1 MISDVYYI
9 NLAHR
14 EDRRQH
20 MELTLPILGIPV
32 HRFEAIKPTKEDKE
46 WFPDI
51 VGSDWKELIL
61 DIVANY
67 RDESFILQFLSPKVI
82 RDFRLF
88 QLSDHKQ
95 DPHYQVKAI
104 HNDDGYKSIRKEMAR
119 QYDYNYRIP
128 DIQVRDFDHDDKRSL
143 LLHMYRGNSGRE
155 LARESTVDVLNYIA
169 YIWGYEVQLDVFSRQ
184 EVFSSG
190 HKEVKF
196 VKYKT
201 NKKIRVIFKD
211 PGSDIF
217 VVFLHGLK
225 SDLTGKKPNYLMK
238 QCKKR
243 KVGFMALEYSG
254 HGKSSGKFTDGNIS
268 KWSRE
273 SKLLIEKILIID
285 DPSTGSK
292 SNIKQFSN
300 DKRVIFINSKIE
312 DIENI
317 ESLFSDYDFCYH
329 LAAGVGVQYI
339 MENVS
344 KALLTNIEGTHK
356 IIESCKVNRIPL
368 LLTSTSEVY
377 GVSNDPIWTE
387 ESKSLIGPPT
397 KLRWSYAASKLIDE
411 FLALSE
417 HNDGNL
423 NPIIVRLF
431 NIIGP
436 NQLSEFGMVV
446 PKFIEAALKNEPIII
461 HGEGNQTR
469 SFTWV
474 GDVVNYF
481 YLLAQKGLY
490 GEIFNIG
497 QTEEISIKDLA
508 EMVIKQTNSNSEV
521 IFKTHEEVYG
531 NKFEDPMR
539 RTPSIEKII
548 NATGYEP
555 TMTIQDM
562 IKEIINY
569 KT

>member
-1 MISDVYYI
+1 MNNKLKKVVITGGAGFIGS
-9 NLAHR
+9 NL
-14 EDRRQH
+14 
-20 MELTLPILGIPV
+20 
-32 HRFEAIKPTKEDKE
+32 IKK
-46 WFPDI
+46 
-51 VGSDWKELIL
+51 LIE
-61 DIVANY
+61 N
-67 RDESFILQFLSPKVI
+67 
-82 RDFRLF
+82 
-88 QLSDHKQ
+88 
-95 DPHYQVKAI
+95 
-104 HNDDGYKSIRKEMAR
+104 G
-119 QYDYNYRIP
+119 
-128 DIQVRDFDHDDKRSL
+128 
-143 LLHMYRGNSGRE
+143 
-155 LARESTVDVLNYIA
+155 T
-169 YIWGYEVQLDVFSRQ
+169 
-184 EVFSSG
+184 
-190 HKEVKF
+190 
-196 VKYKT
+196 
-201 NKKIRVIFKD
+201 
-211 PGSDIF
+211 
-217 VVFLHGLK
+217 
-225 SDLTGKKPNYLMK
+225 
-238 QCKKR
+238 
-243 KVGFMALEYSG
+243 
-254 HGKSSGKFTDGNIS
+254 
-268 KWSRE
+268 
-273 SKLLIEKILIID
+273 EKILIID
-285 DPSTGSK
+285 DFSTGKIENVTNFLENEKISL
-292 SNIKQFSN
+292 I
-300 DKRVIFINSKIE
+300 DKRVE
-312 DIENI
+312 DCDDLN
-317 ESLFSDYDFCYH
+317 LLLDGYDFCFH

-339 MENVS
+339 MDNVS

-356 IIESCKVNRIPL
+356 IIESCKVNNVPL

-446 PKFIEAALKNEPIII
+446 PKFIEAALNNEPIII

-497 QTEEISIKDLA
+497 QTEEISIKNLA
-508 EMVIKQTNSNSEV
+508 EMIIEETNSKSEV
-521 IFKTHEEVYG
+521 IYKSHKEIYG
-531 NKFEDPMR
+531 DKFEDPMR

-555 TMTIQDM
+555 TMTIPDM

-569 KT
+569 KNTNI

>member
-1 MISDVYYI
+1 MKKILVTGGAGFIGSHLCKKLLDEGNDVLCLDNYFTGTKENISGLFKSPYFEVIRHDVCFPLYVEVDEIY
-9 NLAHR
+9 NLACPAS
-14 EDRRQH
+14 
-20 MELTLPILGIPV
+20 PIHYQYDPVQTTKTSVHGAINMLGLAKRIGA
-32 HRFEAIKPTKEDKE
+32 R
-46 WFPDI
+46 
-51 VGSDWKELIL
+51 
-61 DIVANY
+61 
-67 RDESFILQFLSPKVI
+67 ILQ
-82 RDFRLF
+82 
-88 QLSDHKQ
+88 
-95 DPHYQVKAI
+95 A
-104 HNDDGYKSIRKEMAR
+104 
-119 QYDYNYRIP
+119 
-128 DIQVRDFDHDDKRSL
+128 
-143 LLHMYRGNSGRE
+143 
-155 LARESTVDVLNYIA
+155 
-169 YIWGYEVQLDVFSRQ
+169 
-184 EVFSSG
+184 
-190 HKEVKF
+190 
-196 VKYKT
+196 
-201 NKKIRVIFKD
+201 
-211 PGSDIF
+211 
-217 VVFLHGLK
+217 
-225 SDLTGKKPNYLMK
+225 
-238 QCKKR
+238 
-243 KVGFMALEYSG
+243 
-254 HGKSSGKFTDGNIS
+254 
-268 KWSRE
+268 
-273 SKLLIEKILIID
+273 
-285 DPSTGSK
+285 
-292 SNIKQFSN
+292 
-300 DKRVIFINSKIE
+300 
-312 DIENI
+312 
-317 ESLFSDYDFCYH
+317 
-329 LAAGVGVQYI
+329 
-339 MENVS
+339 
-344 KALLTNIEGTHK
+344 
-356 IIESCKVNRIPL
+356 
-368 LLTSTSEVY
+368 STSEVY
-377 GVSNDPIWTE
+377 GVSADPIWTE

-555 TMTIQDM
+555 TMTIPDM